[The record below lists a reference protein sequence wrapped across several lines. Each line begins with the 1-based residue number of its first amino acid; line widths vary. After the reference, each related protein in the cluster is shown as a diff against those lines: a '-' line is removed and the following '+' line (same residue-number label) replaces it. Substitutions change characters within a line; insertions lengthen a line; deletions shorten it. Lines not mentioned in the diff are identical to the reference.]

1 MKQNWNYKRILQFVV
16 SIRVFAFAV
25 MICYFLYLLQN
36 QKKKKRR
43 LRKKNFVKSLNTVK
57 SIFNGYTITT
67 SLQIHLDF
75 GKKPLQ
81 MKER

>member
-1 MKQNWNYKRILQFVV
+1 MKQNWDYKRILQYVV
-16 SIRVFAFAV
+16 SIRVFTFAV
-25 MICYFLYLLQN
+25 MICYSYIFYKI
-36 QKKKKRR
+36 KKKKKR

-67 SLQIHLDF
+67 PLQIHLDF

-81 MKER
+81 IKER

>member
-1 MKQNWNYKRILQFVV
+1 MKQNWDYKKILQYVV

-25 MICYFLYLLQN
+25 MICYSYIFYKI
-36 QKKKKRR
+36 KKKKR

-81 MKER
+81 IKER